1 MKLRITYYAEGRMNG
16 CKCNLANVC
25 GNVYDDF
32 LIDFNAWTRAHT
44 GPAQEEIILRMARR
58 DHPEADW
65 GKDDSKHHYLRSQG
79 RISTLVYFL

>member
-16 CKCNLANVC
+16 CKCTLADVC

-32 LIDFNAWTRAHT
+32 LIDFNTWSRANT
-44 GPAQEEIILRMARR
+44 GPAQENIILRMARR

-65 GKDDSKHHYLRSQG
+65 EKAHYVE
-79 RISTLVYFL
+79 IHNA